1 MDVLHACM
9 SMHHVH
15 AWYLHRS
22 EENVGLPRTGVADGC
37 ELSCVSW
44 GSILGFS
51 RRASV
56 FLTTKQCLWHIT
68 LACFYSKFTSYL
80 VPTLFDLSKMF
91 NSAEL
96 GLSFFWL
103 LTPMLNLSEACYP
116 CCLVLTLY
124 SFDSF

>member
-1 MDVLHACM
+1 MHGCFALSM

-15 AWYLHRS
+15 ALGYLHRS

-51 RRASV
+51 RKASV
-56 FLTTKQCLWHIT
+56 FLTTKQCLWYLT

-80 VPTLFDLSKMF
+80 VPTLFEMF

-103 LTPMLNLSEACYP
+103 LTPRLNLSEACCP